1 MKRLSPILA
10 GALLFFLLASAA
22 RLVPLN
28 QDEGWYLLAAQRIH
42 QGLTP
47 YTDFTFTQAPAL
59 PYVYQLFL
67 PLARTHGLYGARLGQ
82 ALLLTLTALILLRT
96 LRPKT
101 PAETLPVLALLL
113 APLYVQFGLT
123 VKTYALTALL
133 LLAAAA
139 CWLRGPRSNPL
150 TAAALLLA
158 LATATR
164 LSFGIAFVP
173 LSLSLLA
180 RRKTLGDTAWIT
192 FTAAGAAGLLLFLGP
207 FLLRDPSAFLY
218 QTLSFHAARDHAFP
232 SAVHLG
238 FLLRPLHTLLP
249 LLGVFLLLRPA
260 FRTLP
265 AEERTLWYILPA
277 VAILHFIAPHPYDEY
292 LTPLYPLAVLL
303 IARAALRHPL
313 PTAPL
318 HGFTALILLFHLSSP
333 HLHAWIPL
341 KTDRIWVQAD
351 RATDLD
357 TLEHAARI
365 LNKLLPEDAILY
377 TPDTYLAIEARLD
390 VPRGLEMGPFSFKLH
405 APHPAFLDWDGI
417 EQALAQSDAAA
428 FTAYHF
434 IHSPEIRPFSPEE
447 EARFRDLLARDFTHI
462 QTIDRFGQ
470 NRLPLEIWLRKSPH

>member
-1 MKRLSPILA
+1 MKRPSPILT
-10 GALLFFLLASAA
+10 GALFFLLLAPAA

-28 QDEGWYLLAAQRIH
+28 QDEGWYLLAAQRVY

-59 PYVYQLFL
+59 PYVYQIFL
-67 PLARTHGLYGARLGQ
+67 PLVRTLGLYGARLGQ
-82 ALLLTLTALILLRT
+82 ALLLSLTALILQRI

-101 PAETLPVLALLL
+101 PAETLPILALLL
-113 APLYVQFGLT
+113 APLYVQFSLT
-123 VKTYALTALL
+123 VKTYALTALFL
-133 LLAAAA
+133 LTAAA
-139 CWLRGPRSNPL
+139 CWLKGPRRTPL
-150 TAAALLLA
+150 IATALLLA

-180 RRKTLGDTAWIT
+180 RRKTLGDAAWIT

-207 FLLRDPSAFLY
+207 FLLRDPSAFLF

-238 FLLRPLHTLLP
+238 FFLRLLHTLLP
-249 LLGVFLLLRPA
+249 LLAVVLLLRPA
-260 FRTLP
+260 FRNLP
-265 AEERTLWYILPA
+265 VEEKALWYIVPA
-277 VAILHFIAPHPYDEY
+277 VTLLHFIAPHPYDEY

-318 HGFTALILLFHLSSP
+318 HGFTALVLLFHLSSP

-341 KTDRIWVQAD
+341 NTDRIWVQAD

-377 TPDTYLAIEARLD
+377 TPDSYLAIQAGLD
-390 VPRGLEMGPFSFKLH
+390 VPRGLEIGPFSFSPDT
-405 APHPAFLDWDGI
+405 PHPAFLDWPGI

-434 IHSPEIRPFSPEE
+434 IRSPEIRPFPPEN
-447 EARFRDLLARDFTHI
+447 EARFRTLLARDFTHI
-462 QTIDRFGQ
+462 QTLDHFGQ
-470 NRLPLEIWLRKSPH
+470 NRLPLEIWVRRLR